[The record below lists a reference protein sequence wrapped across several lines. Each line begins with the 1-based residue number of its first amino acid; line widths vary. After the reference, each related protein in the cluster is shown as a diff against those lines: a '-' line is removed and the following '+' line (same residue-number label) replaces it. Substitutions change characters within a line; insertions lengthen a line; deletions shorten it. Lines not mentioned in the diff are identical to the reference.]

1 MVLSDFGAA
10 LTVQS
15 TDPAAGRPMTAT
27 MAYVA
32 PEVITG
38 EPLDGRADVYSLGC
52 TLFRLLAGE
61 HPFSTVDGIPAT
73 VRAHLETAPP
83 RLSDRLSWA
92 SPQLDNVIAKALAK
106 SPADRYRTAG
116 QFAAD
121 AVAAADHASARSS
134 RTAADCRPS
143 TSNRTLPRGPP
154 SVRSRAVQPIL
165 LTCSPT
171 PERSSPNGLSYS
183 SPASWSRCS
192 SSTPRRSGSSAAPP
206 TRHRRARHTRR
217 RAPRHRQRRWP
228 A

>member
-73 VRAHLETAPP
+73 VRAHLETAPRDCP
-83 RLSDRLSWA
+83 TGSRGL
-92 SPQLDNVIAKALAK
+92 P
-106 SPADRYRTAG
+106 
-116 QFAAD
+116 
-121 AVAAADHASARSS
+121 RSS
-134 RTAADCRPS
+134 T
-143 TSNRTLPRGPP
+143 T
-154 SVRSRAVQPIL
+154 
-165 LTCSPT
+165 
-171 PERSSPNGLSYS
+171 SSP
-183 SPASWSRCS
+183 
-192 SSTPRRSGSSAAPP
+192 
-206 TRHRRARHTRR
+206 
-217 RAPRHRQRRWP
+217 RRWP
-228 A
+228 KAPLIGTGLQGNSRPTRWPPPITRAHAPRERQRIAVPARRTVPFRGARRA